1 MPLGLAS
8 NAGELHTW
16 ERIAS
21 LGVGFGVCAGALWWL
36 SLSPLTELRLDLTR
50 RSLRLVRWGITGREV
65 RQLPFDQLQR
75 VELEQ
80 QQDSDGD
87 PMWRPA
93 VRLRS
98 GEMVRLCQLWDQ
110 DQASVRAGATA
121 FAEACRLPIS

>member
-1 MPLGLAS
+1 
-8 NAGELHTW
+8 
-16 ERIAS
+16 
-21 LGVGFGVCAGALWWL
+21 
-36 SLSPLTELRLDLTR
+36 
-50 RSLRLVRWGITGREV
+50 
-65 RQLPFDQLQR
+65 